1 MKSFETVR
9 WLRNGNKLD
18 TASRV
23 KNKENDNTQN
33 IMNALEGN
41 IEYEHELLVLT
52 REEVKEQKK
61 GPHLP
66 TEQTT
71 IVESLIQRR
80 TIT

>member
-23 KNKENDNTQN
+23 KNKENDNTQT

-61 GPHLP
+61 DHISPLSK
-66 TEQTT
+66 Q
-71 IVESLIQRR
+71 L
-80 TIT
+80 